1 MFTIDALAAAAGL
14 TVRTARYYASLGLLP
29 PPERR
34 GRVAFY
40 SELHLARLQ
49 LVRALQDH
57 GLTLSAIESYLA
69 RIPIDAGVP
78 ELSLHR
84 MSVLSWSAQ
93 PRERLTAAEL
103 ETRAGRPLEAGEV
116 DLMLGLGILV
126 RIDDS
131 EFEVRPGFDAT
142 LGVLDLGISTDGIRA
157 AGEAIDRHTQALAT
171 ELTDI
176 FARQVVAPFRAQGIG
191 DVETIVGRL
200 RQLTLEAVTSGFQ
213 RAANQVITRSLGDT

>member
-14 TVRTARYYASLGLLP
+14 TVRTARYYASLKLLP

-34 GRVAFY
+34 GRVAYY
-40 SELHLARLQ
+40 SELHLGRLQ

-103 ETRAGRPLEAGEV
+103 DARAGRPLDEKAL
-116 DLMLGLGILV
+116 DLLLALGTLV
-126 RIDDS
+126 RVD
-131 EFEVRPGFDAT
+131 EGYEVQPGFDASV
-142 LGVLDLGISTDGIRA
+142 GVLELGISTDGIRA
-157 AGEAIDRHTQALAT
+157 AGEAIDRHTQALAA

-176 FARQVVAPFRAQGIG
+176 FARQVVAPLRAQEAG
-191 DVETIVGRL
+191 DVESVVGRL
-200 RQLTLEAVTSGFQ
+200 RQLTLEAVVSGFQ
-213 RAANQVITRSLGDT
+213 RAANQVITRSLGDS